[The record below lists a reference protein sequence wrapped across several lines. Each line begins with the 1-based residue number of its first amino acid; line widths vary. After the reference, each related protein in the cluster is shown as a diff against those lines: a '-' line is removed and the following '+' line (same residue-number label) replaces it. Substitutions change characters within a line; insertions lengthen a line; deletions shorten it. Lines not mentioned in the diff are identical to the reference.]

1 MLDTIRKFEVPEGV
15 DLELRL
21 AGPIIRI
28 SAWLIDFIIRSA
40 IQMAAYFILIWLGNI
55 GWGIALLIIFI
66 VEWLYPVLFEL
77 RQGAT
82 PGKKTLN
89 LYVCHDDGTPVNWQ
103 SSMLRNLLRVADFL
117 PFFYVL
123 GLLSMF
129 INRDFKRL
137 GDLAAGTVVVY
148 RNKHNSKINIPN
160 ETPTPL
166 PIPLTIGE
174 QRSILDFAERK
185 DFLSIPR
192 QQELGNLL
200 SNLTHKENDASVKEL
215 HKYANWLL
223 KGQ

>member
-1 MLDTIRKFEVPEGV
+1 MLDTIRKFEIPEGV

-21 AGPIIRI
+21 AGPVIRI
-28 SAWLIDFIIRSA
+28 NAWLIDFIIRST
-40 IQMAAYFILIWLGNI
+40 IQTLAYFILIWLGSI
-55 GWGIALLIIFI
+55 GWGLILLTIFI

-77 RQGAT
+77 YQGAT

-117 PFFYVL
+117 PFGYAL

-129 INRDFKRL
+129 INKDFKRL
-137 GDLAAGTVVVY
+137 GDIAAGTVVVY
-148 RNKHNSKINIPN
+148 RDNKNTKINLPN
-160 ETPTPL
+160 EEPTPL
-166 PIPLTIGE
+166 PLPLTITE
-174 QRSILDFAERK
+174 QRSILDFAERH
-185 DFLSIPR
+185 DYLSIPR
-192 QQELGNLL
+192 QQELSNILT
-200 SNLTHKENDASVKEL
+200 NLTQKKDIDSVKEL

>member
-21 AGPIIRI
+21 AGPVIRI
-28 SAWLIDFIIRSA
+28 NAWLIDFIIRSVA
-40 IQMAAYFILIWLGNI
+40 QTTIYFVFIWLGNI
-55 GWGIALLIIFI
+55 GWGVILLAFFSIEFF
-66 VEWLYPVLFEL
+66 YPVLFEL
-77 RQGAT
+77 YQGAT
-82 PGKKTLN
+82 PGKKILS

-117 PFFYVL
+117 PFAYAT
-123 GLLSMF
+123 GLLTML

-148 RNKHNSKINIPN
+148 RSKNKSSITIPTQ
-160 ETPTPL
+160 EPVPL
-166 PIPLTIGE
+166 PLPLTLTE
-174 QRSILDFAERK
+174 QRSILDFAER
-185 DFLSIPR
+185 FEYLSAPR
-192 QQELGNLL
+192 QQEL
-200 SNLTHKENDASVKEL
+200 SNILTELTNQKNDASVKEL

>member
-28 SAWLIDFIIRSA
+28 NAWLIDFIIRST
-40 IQMAAYFILIWLGNI
+40 IQTAAYFFLIWLGTL
-55 GWGIALLIIFI
+55 GWGLILLIIFI
-66 VEWLYPVLFEL
+66 VEWFYPVLFEL
-77 RQGAT
+77 YQGAT
-82 PGKKTLN
+82 PGKKILN

-117 PFFYVL
+117 PFAYAL

-148 RNKHNSKINIPN
+148 RDNKNTKINVPSA
-160 ETPTPL
+160 EPCPL
-166 PIPLTIGE
+166 PLPLTITE
-174 QRSILDFAERK
+174 QRSILDFAERHE
-185 DFLSIPR
+185 FLSLPR
-192 QQELGNLL
+192 QQEL
-200 SNLTHKENDASVKEL
+200 SNILTKLTGKQNDASVKEL
-215 HKYANWLL
+215 YKYANWLL

>member
-28 SAWLIDFIIRSA
+28 SAWLIDFIIRTA
-40 IQMAAYFILIWLGNI
+40 IQMAAYFLLIWLGKI
-55 GWGIALLIIFI
+55 GWGLVLLIIFV

-77 RQGAT
+77 HQGAT

-117 PFFYVL
+117 PFFYAI

-148 RNKHNSKINIPN
+148 RDNKSSKINLPN
-160 ETPTPL
+160 EKPTPL
-166 PIPLTIGE
+166 PIPLTIYE
-174 QRSILDFAERK
+174 QRSILDFAERQS
-185 DFLSIPR
+185 FLSVPR
-192 QQELGNLL
+192 QQELGNIL
-200 SNLTHKENDASVKEL
+200 SNLTNQQNDASVKEL